1 MVFFLK
7 EYEEFTEI
15 AHFIKDAL
23 QQNRLFVL
31 KKKNSVYALFGKDSA
46 LTRHWRWYTSS

>member
-31 KKKNSVYALFGKDSA
+31 KKKTAFMHFSVKIQ
-46 LTRHWRWYTSS
+46 R